1 MPFSLANPAVLGM
14 IAIAG
19 VAFVVGSWKAGE
31 AWRSTALRHPD
42 RDGGSGSNQRFR
54 FATVRLGLNGHRP
67 LTYRNCVN
75 VTLSEAGVRF
85 SVWGPFGLGHPPLL
99 IGRDVV
105 MTSEST
111 FTPMGDA
118 ARLILENEAELIVYG
133 AAGKAVLRSFSD
145 LAV

>member
-1 MPFSLANPAVLGM
+1 MPLSLANPVVLGM

-42 RDGGSGSNQRFR
+42 RGGDSGSSQRFR
-54 FATVRLGLNGHRP
+54 FATVTLRLDGHRP

-75 VTLSEAGVRF
+75 VSLSDAGIRLT
-85 SVWGPFGLGHPPLL
+85 VWGPFGLGHPALL
-99 IGRDVV
+99 IGWDVV

-118 ARLILENEAELIVYG
+118 ARLVLDNGAELMVYG
-133 AAGKAVLRSFSD
+133 APGKAVLRSFSD